1 MRLYKENVERIADSE
16 AKIAKL
22 KAAGYR
28 ERNPVS
34 APELSGQAPLN
45 LTDMSIGQLRELAK
59 EKKLEGSA
67 SLTKAELLAALKE
80 LV

>member
-16 AKIAKL
+16 AKIARL
-22 KAAGYR
+22 KAAGFC
-28 ERNPVS
+28 ERNP
-34 APELSGQAPLN
+34 APALGMSEQAPLN
-45 LTDMSIGQLRELAK
+45 LADMSIGQLRELAK